1 MATAGIARAVDPA
14 FTPVDGDV
22 TFCLASGSLPPAP
35 PGLAATW
42 GLTVLGGLA
51 ATVTAAAIRD
61 AVLQAT
67 PDPV

>member
-1 MATAGIARAVDPA
+1 VNPA

-22 TFCLASGSLPPAP
+22 TFCLASGSDPPAA

-42 GLTVLGGLA
+42 AHTVLGTIA

-61 AVLQAT
+61 AVHQAQ
-67 PDPV
+67 